1 MQRKVSCLILAPTL
15 MNMHIFSK
23 FPSNRARRWGDVLS
37 PVKLIVLEN
46 QYLKTKQKS
55 EGKGMMMMMIELLL
69 LLLTNELTLLS
80 AFTLRESRS
89 THITVGKV
97 GMILEVNLQQSTD
110 LQQEQQQQSATS
122 SRGWSLNW
130 IRESTEQRKSND
142 ERERARWRRRLLHE
156 SNSYRMMLMLHQ
168 RKCGMQFDRHI
179 MESLPLP
186 SSTWDRIHY
195 FSSDCCWWKSHH
207 HDRYDL

>member
-1 MQRKVSCLILAPTL
+1 M
-15 MNMHIFSK
+15 
-23 FPSNRARRWGDVLS
+23 
-37 PVKLIVLEN
+37 KLIVLEN

-142 ERERARWRRRLLHE
+142 ERERAR
-156 SNSYRMMLMLHQ
+156 
-168 RKCGMQFDRHI
+168 
-179 MESLPLP
+179 
-186 SSTWDRIHY
+186 
-195 FSSDCCWWKSHH
+195 
-207 HDRYDL
+207 